1 MTWTE
6 LTGHWRLLLLV
17 SFIFLVFAYMCFQL
31 TTLSFL
37 VHVKPQYI
45 TVVKRYCRIVWAKK
59 ETGDVRSRAAGLKL
73 HMVVTARAT

>member
-1 MTWTE
+1 
-6 LTGHWRLLLLV
+6 
-17 SFIFLVFAYMCFQL
+17 MCFQL

-73 HMVVTARAT
+73 HMVVTARATWIAFKLEQVVDRTVGQNQW